1 METICDIR
9 VLFKNCISSNDYTLK
24 ISKVEKIIQEPS
36 EGSQAPSESESKDFI
51 KYKITYTINT
61 STLKTLEFTSKNFEA
76 FFVKKLCLTFAPKSI
91 FVTYDGVE
99 SLLDY
104 NHILKRTKEDSGDP
118 NASLSKYQFYAVVS
132 SFVKNYIINV

>member
-24 ISKVEKIIQEPS
+24 ISKVEKIIPED
-36 EGSQAPSESESKDFI
+36 SQSPENPEISKET
-51 KYKITYTINT
+51 KYKIHYTINT
-61 STLKTLEFTSKNFEA
+61 SPLKTLEFTSKTFET
-76 FFVKKLCLTFAPKSI
+76 FFVKKLCLTFVPKSI

-104 NHILKRTKEDSGDP
+104 NHILKRTKEDAADP
-118 NASLSKYQFYAVVS
+118 NASLSKYQFYAVAS
-132 SFVKNYIINV
+132 SFVKNYIVNV

>member
-24 ISKVEKIIQEPS
+24 ISKVEKIIDDSQENPESQTPS
-36 EGSQAPSESESKDFI
+36 EGAI
-51 KYKITYTINT
+51 KYKITYNINT
-61 STLKTLEFTSKNFEA
+61 STLKTLEFTSKTFEA

-104 NHILKRTKEDSGDP
+104 NHILKRTKEDAGDP

-132 SFVKNYIINV
+132 SFVKNYIVNI